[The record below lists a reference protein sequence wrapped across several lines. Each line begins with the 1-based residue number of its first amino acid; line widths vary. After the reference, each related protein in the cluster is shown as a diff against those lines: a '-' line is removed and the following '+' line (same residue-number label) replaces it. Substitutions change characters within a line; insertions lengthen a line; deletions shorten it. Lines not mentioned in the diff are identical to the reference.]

1 MERDKVTAALLDG
14 GLGEATIQGFSAQ
27 ADSQGGSKQRLQM
40 HSPLSARSA
49 SSRGKGNAIAAH
61 SSERIAALKQALKED
76 ADSNSSGGSPL
87 MQDLALVLQEDHAA
101 GWSDMSLSSH
111 RPAKALQ
118 DER

>member
-49 SSRGKGNAIAAH
+49 SSRGKGNAIAAR

-87 MQDLALVLQEDHAA
+87 LQEDPAA
-101 GWSDMSLSSH
+101 GWSDMSLSSR
-111 RPAKALQ
+111 RPAQASQ
-118 DER
+118 DERAVRNGE